1 MKVSEWLAKLSSHTI
16 YDSVDLGKRF
26 RKECGM
32 EPCWPEH
39 TVAECQKAIKNR
51 GLGGYVEGNPSDK
64 IANGYEVAAALEKKV
79 AGTTD
84 WDKFMGRGSMFH
96 ASLEA
101 VKKAETDAVKARD

>member
-1 MKVSEWLAKLSSHTI
+1 VKVSEWLAKLSSHTI
-16 YDSVDLGKRF
+16 YDSVDLGNRF

-39 TVAECQKAIKNR
+39 TVRECRMAMQAR
-51 GLGGYVEGNPSDK
+51 GVGGYIEGKRDDK
-64 IANGYEVAAALEKKV
+64 VAYGYEVAAALEKKI
-79 AGTTD
+79 ARTTS

-101 VKKAETDAVKARD
+101 IKKAEVK